1 LQVRDALDTI
11 IRPLE
16 QALSDVSHDALVFS
30 DLGRDTNQ
38 NTELWRQK
46 DALLL
51 LFDLE
56 KRLILDCN
64 SLFVIFEEVVQHPDT
79 GLSATLLSLLEV
91 VSSRRELPAN
101 PVNFVGSLLAVVCH
115 DNSAIEIA
123 INVLLIFKSF

>member
-1 LQVRDALDTI
+1 MQVRDALDTI

-79 GLSATLLSLLEV
+79 GLCATLLSLLKV
-91 VSSRRELPAN
+91 VGCGRELPTDS
-101 PVNFVGSLLAVVCH
+101 VDLVGSLLAIVCH
-115 DNSAIEIA
+115 DDGAVKILIYIS
-123 INVLLIFKSF
+123 LIFKSF